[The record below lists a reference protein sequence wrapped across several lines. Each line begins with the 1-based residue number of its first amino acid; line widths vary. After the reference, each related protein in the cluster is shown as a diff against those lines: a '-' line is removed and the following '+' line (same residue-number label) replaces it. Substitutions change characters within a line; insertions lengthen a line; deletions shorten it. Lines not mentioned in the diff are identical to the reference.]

1 VSGQI
6 NVNLDAA
13 GSYLMVDGNEIG
25 TGRVTGA
32 PFAYSLD
39 TTTLPDGVHSLQI
52 WAHDTNNDTLVSA
65 AVSVTVSNGNASPI
79 PIPTPTPAPTP
90 TPVTTN
96 FPISLT
102 FPSSGQIISGV
113 VSVTGVITQPLDA
126 AGSYLMVDGWE
137 VGTHRVTGAPYIY
150 QLDTNTL
157 TSGQHT
163 LQIWAHDISNDSLL
177 SNPVTIIVP

>member
-1 VSGQI
+1 
-6 NVNLDAA
+6 VNLDAA

-32 PFAYSLD
+32 PYAYSLD
-39 TTTLPDGVHSLQI
+39 TTTLPDGTHSLQI

-65 AVSVTVSNGNASPI
+65 PVTVTVSNGTAAPTPI
-79 PIPTPTPAPTP
+79 PTPVPTPTPAPQP
-90 TPVTTN
+90 APVNTS

-102 FPSSGQIISGV
+102 FPAIGQTVSGV
-113 VSVTGVITQPLDA
+113 ISVTGIITQPLDA

-150 QLDTNTL
+150 QLDTSTL

-163 LQIWAHDISNDSLL
+163 LQIWAHDISNDTLL
-177 SNPVTIIVP
+177 SNPVTVTVP